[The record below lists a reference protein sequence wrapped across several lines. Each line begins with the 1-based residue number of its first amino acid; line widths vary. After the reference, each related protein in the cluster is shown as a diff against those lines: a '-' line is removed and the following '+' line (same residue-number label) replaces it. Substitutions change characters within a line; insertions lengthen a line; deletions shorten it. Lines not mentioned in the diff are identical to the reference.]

1 MGMQKVMAGFVRSIE
16 IVIGIMLSVILIVA
30 MGEVVSRYLLGH
42 SLVWVVELSRFLFV
56 WLSFLAAAVAFHHRL
71 HFRVVL
77 LLRAIPERL
86 HPWLELLIDFIS
98 FTFAL
103 VVLVQSL
110 PIIARTSVQR
120 SPAMLIP
127 MSYIYLIVPITA
139 GLIMVFLL
147 MRWLEA
153 ARTGRMPVSG
163 ESKH

>member
-1 MGMQKVMAGFVRSIE
+1 MQKVLAGLVRSVE
-16 IVIGIMLSVILIVA
+16 IVIGIMLSLILIVA
-30 MGEVVSRYLLGH
+30 MAEVVSRYLLGH
-42 SLVWVVELSRFLFV
+42 SLAWVTELSRFLFV
-56 WLSFLAAAVAFHHRL
+56 WLSFLAAAVAFHYRM
-71 HFRVVL
+71 HFRVVM

-86 HPWLELLIDFIS
+86 HPWIELLIDFIS
-98 FTFAL
+98 FAFAL

-120 SPAMLIP
+120 SPAMQIQ
-127 MSYIYLIVPITA
+127 MSHIYLIVPIFA

-147 MRWLEA
+147 LRWLEA